1 MDLLSEKGS
10 YRIET
15 IYWKYTLCLN
25 NNTYNRLLSSRV
37 ISGFRQED
45 IVNIFIRFIGFQR
58 QLTQIDRIR
67 VPLSK
72 KIEKVADLFG
82 FLKTAYPQ
90 LVLQKEAVL
99 VTVNNRAT
107 SLDHR
112 LNANDEVSFIPHVGG
127 G

>member
-15 IYWKYTLCLN
+15 IYWKYALCLN

-99 VTVNNRAT
+99 VTVNNRTT